1 MSLQYM
7 ADYAG
12 EPTAV
17 VIPISEWER
26 LVKKHADLKEL
37 NPPIIGKKRIPLMKE
52 FENLLSKEEGESL
65 LQHVEQSRNE
75 WNSGN
80 I

>member
-1 MSLQYM
+1 MSIQYM

-17 VIPISEWER
+17 VIPINEWEK

-37 NPPIIGKKRIPLMKE
+37 NPPITGKKYIPLMKE

-65 LQHVEQSRNE
+65 LKHVEQSRNE

>member
-1 MSLQYM
+1 MSLQYI

-12 EPTAV
+12 KPTAV
-17 VIPISEWER
+17 VIPIKEWEK
-26 LVKKHADLKEL
+26 LVKKHADLKEW
-37 NPPIIGKKRIPLMKE
+37 NPPVAGERRIPLMKE
-52 FENLLSKEEGESL
+52 YENLLSKKEGKSL

-75 WNSGN
+75 WDRRD